1 MRIVAGQ
8 FKGRQLVS
16 PAGSSTRPTSDQVRE
31 AIFNLIGAR
40 FPIRNATVL
49 DLFCGTGA
57 LGLEAISRG
66 AAHVTFV
73 DGSAAA
79 LRATRRNIAMLQV
92 ESRCSVLQR
101 DAARYVKGTHDH
113 RFDLILADPPYKMPG
128 IEEIAGFALD
138 LLTDDGLM
146 VFEHDRNVSFD
157 DSKSEIESRSY
168 GRTIVT
174 IFRRSSEGL
183 SKQP

>member
-16 PAGSSTRPTSDQVRE
+16 PTGRSTRPTSDQVRE

-40 FPIRNATVL
+40 FTIKDSVVL

-57 LGLEAISRG
+57 LGLEALSRG

-73 DGSAAA
+73 DSSGAA
-79 LRATRRNIAMLQV
+79 LRAAAKNISLLQV
-92 ESRCSVLQR
+92 ENRCTLLQR
-101 DAARYVKGTHDH
+101 DALRFLKGSEAR
-113 RFDLILADPPYKMPG
+113 RFDLILADPPYKMSG
-128 IEEIAGFALD
+128 ITEVAHRATH
-138 LLTDDGLM
+138 LLADSGLM
-146 VFEHDRNVSFD
+146 VFEHDRNIGFD
-157 DSKSEIESRSY
+157 SSAHEIESRSY

-174 IFRRSSEGL
+174 IFRGSSEGT
-183 SKQP
+183 SKQR